1 MIIKKIKLKDLNPS
15 EYNPRKIAPEELEKL
30 KKSIT
35 EYGYIEPIIWN
46 ETTKNV
52 VGGHQRLKVLSK
64 IIKPDEEIDVVVIN
78 VSSDKEKALNLALNK
93 ISGEWDN
100 ELLKDLMQELQDA
113 NFDMELTGFDEN
125 EIENMMVW
133 YEDSDD
139 LNLGNNDMSGDTKE
153 KNEKMIF
160 VFYND
165 EDLNYVKKKLNIDNN
180 KNTIDSNILIDYMK
194 RCEQNGLL

>member
-93 ISGEWDN
+93 ISGEWDDELLSSILKTLKDN
-100 ELLKDLMQELQDA
+100 ELS
-113 NFDMELTGFDEN
+113 LTGFNNLEIKNILKFTDIPAIELEKFNIEGTQKQRYCSIFYFNN
-125 EIENMMVW
+125 EK
-133 YEDSDD
+133 D
-139 LNLGNNDMSGDTKE
+139 LNKVVKYFKNKSVELDTQKLL
-153 KNEKMIF
+153 
-160 VFYND
+160 
-165 EDLNYVKKKLNIDNN
+165 DLIDNKINNGSN
-180 KNTIDSNILIDYMK
+180 KIL
-194 RCEQNGLL
+194 